1 MSLYV
6 NSFVVSAKRYIYIY
20 IYHESVNMIYL
31 YKNKNIYT
39 LNQLYSVN
47 LSKIFTDTAFGTSS
61 INNQLILVKIY
72 VNIPSGI

>member
-1 MSLYV
+1 MSQQ
-6 NSFVVSAKRYIYIY
+6 KDIYIYIY

-61 INNQLILVKIY
+61 LIIN
-72 VNIPSGI
+72 